1 MSEHDTPLSPPEQ
14 AIHMA
19 SSFYAELTQGA
30 RDEEALVDI
39 IEKLSP
45 EERRENFVTACGLKS
60 NFHVVGNIP
69 LELVEYAEMALDH
82 LANVIYCHAALVQ
95 ILRADAAG
103 SKFAD
108 EIELNNKVQKVL
120 DGIADELAAIM
131 EEEQNG
137 QLIAEA
143 RFADRLWGKLQQVYP

>member
-1 MSEHDTPLSPPEQ
+1 MTDQEAALSPPEQ

-39 IEKLSP
+39 IEKLAP
-45 EERRENFVTACGLKS
+45 EARRHNFVTACGLQS
-60 NFHVVGNIP
+60 NFHAVGNIP

-103 SKFAD
+103 YQFAD

-120 DGIADELAAIM
+120 DGIADELAGIM
-131 EEEQNG
+131 EEEQGG
-137 QLIAEA
+137 QLIAEET
-143 RFADRLWGKLQQVYP
+143 FADRLWAKLQQVY